1 MTVAGADTDFDVIV
15 IGAGPIGLTTA
26 LLLARRGYRVGV
38 FERYHALYPLPR
50 AVAMSHDS
58 LRVIQ
63 SAGLFEAIQPALEL
77 DFGEHSVDFV
87 GEGGEVLIRTT
98 YAGAGESG
106 FPNMSGFNQPDAEA
120 ILDAAARSQP
130 TITLRRGWYASALD
144 QDADSVRVGFDP
156 TDQAG
161 DPVAGGDRI
170 TVSAR
175 FAIGADGANSTI
187 RDLAGLPVFDL
198 GFAADW
204 LVVDIL
210 PTVERTW
217 MMFLGQ
223 KMYGRPTTYAPA
235 GPGRRRFEFMLLP
248 HETPADFSTPEGV
261 WRVLEEVDV
270 GPGNAEL
277 VRGAVYTFRGRWAE
291 NWRGGR
297 VLLAGDAAHQM
308 PPLMAQGFNSGM
320 RDSVALAWRIDL
332 ILSGRAPLDLLD
344 SYTSERLEH
353 VRQIVEQ
360 SVGFGHLLC
369 ITDPNAQRARDA
381 HLRAMRDDPS
391 LPTPTPPPWRIG
403 PGVVFPEDENAG
415 YSGIQGRVAK
425 DGREALLDDLIGHG
439 RFVMIAR
446 GGDPG
451 AQLSERARSIWQTL
465 GGASL
470 HIAPNGPIRDLD
482 GTYTQWLEKMAA
494 EVAIMRP
501 DFQIFGTA
509 ETLDGADELVMA
521 LGRQI
526 GVMVKD
532 AAAAA

>member
-1 MTVAGADTDFDVIV
+1 MDTDFDIIV
-15 IGAGPIGLTTA
+15 VGAGPIGLTTA
-26 LLLARRGYRVGV
+26 LLLARRGYSVGI
-38 FERYHALYPLPR
+38 FERHHELYPLPR

-63 SAGLFEAIQPALEL
+63 SAGMFDAIQPALDL
-77 DFGEHSVDFV
+77 DYGEHSVDFV
-87 GEGGEVLIRTT
+87 AEGGEVLIRTT

-120 ILDAAARSQP
+120 ILDAAARAHP
-130 TITLRRGWYASALD
+130 AITLHRGRYASALE
-144 QDADSVRVGFDP
+144 QDAESVRISFDA
-156 TDQAG
+156 TDKSA
-161 DPVAGGDRI
+161 DPVAGSDRM

-175 FAIGADGANSTI
+175 FVIGADGANSTV
-187 RDLAGLPVFDL
+187 RTLAELPVHDL

-204 LVVDIL
+204 LVVDIV
-210 PTVERTW
+210 PTVERVW

-248 HETPADFSTPEGV
+248 HENPADFKSPESV

-270 GPGNAEL
+270 AQDNAEL

-291 NWRGGR
+291 NWRCGR

-320 RDSVALAWRIDL
+320 RDAVALAWRIDL
-332 ILSGRAPLDLLD
+332 ILSGWAPLELLD
-344 SYTSERLEH
+344 SYTRERLAH

-369 ITDPNAQRARDA
+369 ITDPEEQRARDA

-391 LPTPTPPPWRIG
+391 LPTPSPPPWRIG
-403 PGVVFPEDENAG
+403 PGLVLPDDDNAG
-415 YSGIQGRVAK
+415 YSGIQGSVSI
-425 DGREALLDDLIGHG
+425 DGREGLLDDLIGHG

-446 GGDPG
+446 NGDPG
-451 AQLSERARSIWQTL
+451 TMLSDEAQAIWQTL
-465 GGASL
+465 DGASL
-470 HIAPNGPIRDLD
+470 HIAADGAVRDLNN
-482 GTYTQWLEKMAA
+482 TYTDWLEKMGV

-501 DFQIFGTA
+501 DFQIYGTA
-509 ETLDGADELVMA
+509 KTLDGANTLVLA
-521 LGRQI
+521 LGHQI
-526 GVMVKD
+526 GLTIKD
-532 AAAAA
+532 AVQAA